1 MNYIESSKSYT
12 GTQLE
17 TIFFR
22 PMLTGAS
29 AEELGI
35 RVLYNMPVPTTVHL
49 WDGAND
55 ILKSN
60 ASAGWSGGVK
70 STKVQKTV
78 DMKRV
83 KAEMGFSAAD
93 YYSLVF
99 ENLAMQADINMDD
112 LSGTDLETAETD
124 IFRRSIAE
132 SIRATMWVGDTT
144 RQTGGYDT
152 FDGLLKCI
160 DNAITAEDITPLEY
174 YESNLSSASYA
185 LTIFDKLWDDSDER
199 IKDSKSGGNLAYFVT
214 SDIYNLY
221 EKALDDA
228 GVDASYNDTI
238 NGRTGLMYHGI
249 PVIDLHIG
257 SYISLYPE
265 MTSFAMLTDRRNF
278 VMAVNTTDTPGS
290 EIRMWYNPDEMEN
303 RQRAIFAIGCL
314 VLDESL
320 ISIAIL
326 TEEDEDL

>member
-1 MNYIESSKSYT
+1 MNYIESSKSYA

-49 WDGAND
+49 WDGESN

-99 ENLAMQADINMDD
+99 ENLAMQSDINMDD
-112 LSGTDLETAETD
+112 LSGTDLEAAETD
-124 IFRRSIAE
+124 LFRRSIAE

-152 FDGLLKCI
+152 FDGLLKSI
-160 DNAITAEDITPLEY
+160 SAAITAEDITPIEY
-174 YESNLSSASYA
+174 TETNIASASYA
-185 LTIFDKLWDDSDER
+185 LTIFDKLWEGSDER

-265 MTSFAMLTDRRNF
+265 MASFAMLTDRRNF
-278 VMAVNTTDTPGS
+278 VMAVNTNDVPGS

-320 ISIAIL
+320 LSIAVL
-326 TEEDEDL
+326 ESDDE